1 MPPVQTIFLCHL
13 CATGLF
19 KTKQFKTL
27 IMAKKIFINLPVADL
42 QKAMAFYTAIGFTN
56 NPQFT
61 DETAAC
67 MVLPEEIY
75 VMLLTHPKFSQFTTK
90 EIGNAF
96 TTASVIN
103 SLSVDS
109 NEEVNAMIE
118 QALKAGGKETSEAK
132 DYGFMRQRSFEDL
145 DGHLWEVLYMDLSKF
160 PG

>member
-1 MPPVQTIFLCHL
+1 
-13 CATGLF
+13 
-19 KTKQFKTL
+19 
-27 IMAKKIFINLPVADL
+27 MAKKIFINLPVADL

-67 MVLPEEIY
+67 MVLSEEIY

-145 DGHLWEVLYMDLSKF
+145 YGHLWEVLYMDLSKF